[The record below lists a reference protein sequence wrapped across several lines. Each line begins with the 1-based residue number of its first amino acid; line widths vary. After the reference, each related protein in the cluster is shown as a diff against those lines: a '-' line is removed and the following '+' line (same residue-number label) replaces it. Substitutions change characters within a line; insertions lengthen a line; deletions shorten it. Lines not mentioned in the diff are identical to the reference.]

1 MKADIQQYASEQ
13 WERAA
18 QTDADTQRVETKL
31 RNFNKLL
38 SNLAQ
43 QRRGGGGGGGGGDDD
58 MMMMMGGGG
67 GGGDC
72 GGGTQL

>member
-1 MKADIQQYASEQ
+1 MKADIHQYASEQ

-38 SNLAQ
+38 SNLSL
-43 QRRGGGGGGGGGDDD
+43 QRRCGGGGDDV
-58 MMMMMGGGG
+58 MMMAGG